1 MSKETFLW
9 QDQVLILLTISM
21 DKLSIVMTHQELLE
35 VVVEGML
42 DFLQHDVCL
51 LDSEVITEEV

>member
-9 QDQVLILLTISM
+9 QDQALILLTISM
-21 DKLSIVMTHQELLE
+21 DKLSIVMTHQELPE

>member
-1 MSKETFLW
+1 
-9 QDQVLILLTISM
+9 M
-21 DKLSIVMTHQELLE
+21 DKLSIVMTHQELPE

>member
-21 DKLSIVMTHQELLE
+21 DKLSIVMTHQELPE

>member
-9 QDQVLILLTISM
+9 QDQALILLTISM

>member
-1 MSKETFLW
+1 LSKETFLW

-21 DKLSIVMTHQELLE
+21 DKLSIVMIHQELPE